1 MRGSQG
7 FTLIET
13 LIALT
18 IMAFVVGGIS
28 LLYLSGYRSYAR
40 ESDRIEVQ
48 ENLRIAMARMVG
60 KIREAKPDTIIPEN
74 LDEVPSSHI
83 EFTLSFS
90 DKITCG
96 YRLDKKEGETKGE
109 IEEKIEG
116 TGGYTWLP
124 ITSRV
129 ITDLVF
135 TREGNSITITVE
147 GEKGKS
153 GKVQLSTE
161 VNLRVGENG

>member
-1 MRGSQG
+1 MRRDQG
-7 FTLIET
+7 FTFIEM

-18 IMAFVVGGIS
+18 IMAFVVTGIS
-28 LLYLSGYRSYAR
+28 LLYLSGYQSYAR

-48 ENLRIAMARMVG
+48 ENLRIAAARMAF
-60 KIREAKPDTIIPEN
+60 KIKQAKPDTIIPEN

-83 EFTLSFS
+83 EFTLSFN
-90 DKITCG
+90 DKSSG
-96 YRLDKKEGETKGE
+96 YRLDKKEGEKKGE

-124 ITSRV
+124 VTSRV
-129 ITDLVF
+129 ITKLVF
-135 TREGNSITITVE
+135 TREGNSITITIE

-153 GKVQLSTE
+153 EKVRLSTE
-161 VNLRVGENG
+161 VNLRVGESG